1 MAKVTSKLQVTLPK
15 RIAEHHRI
23 APGDEIEFQSA
34 GDVIRIVP
42 AGPGVRVRLD
52 TRERLRLFD
61 EATVRQQERAARMT
75 VPDKPPKTRD
85 WTREDLYTRGKQE

>member
-15 RIAEHHRI
+15 RIAEHHGI

-42 AGPGVRVRLD
+42 AGRGLRSGLD

-61 EATVRQQERAARMT
+61 EATLRQQERASRMG
-75 VPDKPPKTRD
+75 VPDKRSKTRD
-85 WTREDLYTRGKQE
+85 WTRQDLYTRGKHE